1 MRTSFFKRSELA
13 EVLASFRR
21 EFLWVGF
28 FSMIANVLMLTPT
41 LYMLQVFDRVLAS
54 QSELTLIFLSLIVFV
69 FFCTMAFADWI
80 RSRILVRAGVKLDQK
95 LNPRVFNASFE
106 SYLKLIHKNPTQAFA
121 DLTNLRQFLTGN
133 GIIAFFDI
141 PWTPIYILVIFL
153 LHPFL
158 GGLSILFVVIQL
170 AITFFGEYRGK
181 GINESL
187 TLAESKSRAYLHS
200 KLKNA
205 EPVEAMGMLHNLRAS
220 WIGLHTNQLAQMSEV
235 IKRQKS
241 QQAFAKFIRYSM
253 QSLTLGAA
261 ALLVIDGELS
271 VGAMIAANILM
282 TRALQPLDLISGSW
296 KGFLQA
302 KVAFLD
308 LEMLLKIYPDRD
320 GAIQYPTP
328 TGLVSLKKLTATAA
342 NRINPILEELNLDFR
357 PGQVTVVIGPSGSGK
372 STLARCLVGI
382 WPDFSGQVLID
393 ETPIELWDR
402 EQLGPCVGYLPQDVE
417 LFEGTIAENISRFNE
432 VDSEKVIE
440 AAQHAGIHDMI
451 LHFPMGYDT
460 PIGEAGMSLSGGQR
474 QRLGLA
480 RAMYGNPSIIVLDEP
495 NSNLDEYGERA
506 LVQAIKTLKAQK
518 KSIIL
523 ITHRLNILGAADY
536 LLALENGKVAHYGT
550 RDEVIE
556 TINKQAKSNKNAT
569 PVNDSGLKPA

>member
-1 MRTSFFKRSELA
+1 MSTSFFERSELA

-28 FSMIANVLMLTPT
+28 FSMVANVLMLTPT

-54 QSELTLIFLSLIVFV
+54 QSELTLLFLSLIVFV

-80 RSRILVRAGVKLDQK
+80 RSRILVRAGVRLDQK
-95 LNPRVFNASFE
+95 LNLRIFNASFE
-106 SYLKLIHKNPTQAFA
+106 SYLKLIHKNPTQSFS

-153 LHPFL
+153 MHPFL
-158 GGLSILFVVIQL
+158 GALSIIFVVIQI
-170 AITFFGEYRGK
+170 AITYYGEYRGK

-187 TLAESKSRAYLHS
+187 TLAESKSRSYLHS

-205 EPVEAMGMLHNLRAS
+205 EPVEAMGMLNNLRAS
-220 WIGLHTNQLAQMSEV
+220 WIRLHTDELAQMSVV
-235 IKRQKS
+235 IKGQKS

-261 ALLVIDGELS
+261 ALLVIEGELS
-271 VGAMIAANILM
+271 VGAMIAANVLM

-308 LEMLLKIYPDRD
+308 LEMLLKTFPDRD
-320 GAIQYPTP
+320 GSIQYPTP
-328 TGLVSLKKLTATAA
+328 TGLVSLKKLTATTA
-342 NRINPILEELNLDFR
+342 NRMKPILQGLTLDFR

-382 WPDFSGQVLID
+382 WPDFSGQVLIGD
-393 ETPIELWDR
+393 TPIELWDR

-451 LHFPMGYDT
+451 LRFPMGYDT

-495 NSNLDEYGERA
+495 NSNLDEHGERA

-536 LLALENGKVAHYGT
+536 LLALEDGKVAHYGI

-556 TINKQAKSNKNAT
+556 TINKQAKSNKNAI

>member
-1 MRTSFFKRSELA
+1 MSTSFFERSELA

-28 FSMIANVLMLTPT
+28 FSMVANVLMLTPT

-54 QSELTLIFLSLIVFV
+54 QSELTLLFLSLIVFV

-80 RSRILVRAGVKLDQK
+80 RSRILVRAGVRLDQK
-95 LNPRVFNASFE
+95 LNLRIFNASFE
-106 SYLKLIHKNPTQAFA
+106 SYLKLIHKNPTQSFS

-153 LHPFL
+153 MHPFL
-158 GGLSILFVVIQL
+158 GALSIIFVVIQI
-170 AITFFGEYRGK
+170 AITYYGEYRGK

-187 TLAESKSRAYLHS
+187 TLAESKSRSYLHS

-205 EPVEAMGMLHNLRAS
+205 EPVEAMGMLNNLRAS
-220 WIGLHTNQLAQMSEV
+220 WIRLHTDELAQMSVV
-235 IKRQKS
+235 IKGQKS

-261 ALLVIDGELS
+261 ALLVIEGELS
-271 VGAMIAANILM
+271 VGAMIAANVLM

-296 KGFLQA
+296 RGFLQA

-308 LEMLLKIYPDRD
+308 LEMLLKTFPDRD
-320 GAIQYPTP
+320 GSIQYPTP
-328 TGLVSLKKLTATAA
+328 TGLVSLKKLTATTA
-342 NRINPILEELNLDFR
+342 NRMKPILQGLTLDFR

-382 WPDFSGQVLID
+382 WPDFSGQVLIGD
-393 ETPIELWDR
+393 TPIELWDR

-451 LHFPMGYDT
+451 LRFPMGYDT

-495 NSNLDEYGERA
+495 NSNLDEHGERA

-536 LLALENGKVAHYGT
+536 LLALEDGKVAHYGI

-556 TINKQAKSNKNAT
+556 TINKQAKSNKNAI

>member
-1 MRTSFFKRSELA
+1 MRTSFFERSELA

-28 FSMIANVLMLTPT
+28 FSMVANVLMLTPT

-54 QSELTLIFLSLIVFV
+54 QSELTLLFLSLIVFV

-80 RSRILVRAGVKLDQK
+80 RSRILVRAGVRLDQK
-95 LNPRVFNASFE
+95 LNLRIFNASFE
-106 SYLKLIHKNPTQAFA
+106 SYLKLIHKNPTQSFS

-153 LHPFL
+153 MHPFL
-158 GGLSILFVVIQL
+158 GALSIIFVVIQI
-170 AITFFGEYRGK
+170 AITYYGEYRGK

-187 TLAESKSRAYLHS
+187 TLAESKSRSYLHS

-205 EPVEAMGMLHNLRAS
+205 EPVEAMGMLNNLRAS
-220 WIGLHTNQLAQMSEV
+220 WIRLHTDELAQMSVV
-235 IKRQKS
+235 IKGQKS

-261 ALLVIDGELS
+261 ALLVIEGELS
-271 VGAMIAANILM
+271 VGAMIAANVLM

-296 KGFLQA
+296 RGFLQA

-308 LEMLLKIYPDRD
+308 LEMLLKTFPDRD
-320 GAIQYPTP
+320 GSIQYPTP
-328 TGLVSLKKLTATAA
+328 TGLVSLKKLTATTA
-342 NRINPILEELNLDFR
+342 NRMKPILQGLTLDFR

-382 WPDFSGQVLID
+382 WPDFSGQVLIGD
-393 ETPIELWDR
+393 TPIELWDR

-451 LHFPMGYDT
+451 LRFPMGYDT

-495 NSNLDEYGERA
+495 NSNLDEHGERA

-536 LLALENGKVAHYGT
+536 LLALEDGKVAHYGI

-556 TINKQAKSNKNAT
+556 TINKQAKSNKNAI

>member
-1 MRTSFFKRSELA
+1 MSTSFFERSELA
-13 EVLASFRR
+13 EVIASFRR

-28 FSMIANVLMLTPT
+28 FSMVANVLMLTPT

-54 QSELTLIFLSLIVFV
+54 QSELTLLFLSLIVFV

-80 RSRILVRAGVKLDQK
+80 RSRILVRAGVRLDQK
-95 LNPRVFNASFE
+95 LNLRIFNASFE
-106 SYLKLIHKNPTQAFA
+106 SYLKLIHKNPTQAFS

-158 GGLSILFVVIQL
+158 GALSILFVVIQL
-170 AITFFGEYRGK
+170 AITFYGEYRGK
-181 GINESL
+181 GVNKSL
-187 TLAESKSRAYLHS
+187 TLAESKSRSYLHS

-205 EPVEAMGMLHNLRAS
+205 EPVEAMGMLNNLRAS
-220 WIGLHTNQLAQMSEV
+220 WIRLHTDELAQMSVV
-235 IKRQKS
+235 IKGQKS

-261 ALLVIDGELS
+261 ALLVIEGELS
-271 VGAMIAANILM
+271 VGAMIAANVLM

-302 KVAFLD
+302 KVAFID
-308 LEMLLKIYPDRD
+308 LEILLKTFPDRD
-320 GAIQYPTP
+320 GSIQYPTP
-328 TGLVSLKKLTATAA
+328 TGLVSLKKLTATTA
-342 NRINPILEELNLDFR
+342 NRMKPILQGLTLDFR

-451 LHFPMGYDT
+451 LRFPMGYDT

-495 NSNLDEYGERA
+495 NSNLDEHGERA

-536 LLALENGKVAHYGT
+536 LLALEDGKVAHYGI

-556 TINKQAKSNKNAT
+556 TINMQAKSNKNAI

>member
-1 MRTSFFKRSELA
+1 MSTSFFERSELA

-28 FSMIANVLMLTPT
+28 FSMVANVLMLTPT

-54 QSELTLIFLSLIVFV
+54 QSELTLLFLSLIVFV

-80 RSRILVRAGVKLDQK
+80 RSRILVRAGVRLDQK
-95 LNPRVFNASFE
+95 LNLRIFNASFE
-106 SYLKLIHKNPTQAFA
+106 SYLKLIHKNPTQAFS

-153 LHPFL
+153 MHPFL
-158 GGLSILFVVIQL
+158 GALSIIFVVIQI
-170 AITFFGEYRGK
+170 AITYYGEYRGK

-187 TLAESKSRAYLHS
+187 TLAESKSRSYLHS

-205 EPVEAMGMLHNLRAS
+205 EPVEAMGMLNNLRAS
-220 WIGLHTNQLAQMSEV
+220 WIRLHTDELAQMSVV
-235 IKRQKS
+235 IKGQKS

-261 ALLVIDGELS
+261 ALLVIEGELS
-271 VGAMIAANILM
+271 VGAMIAANVLM

-302 KVAFLD
+302 KVAFID
-308 LEMLLKIYPDRD
+308 LEMLLKTFPDRD
-320 GAIQYPTP
+320 GSIQYPTP
-328 TGLVSLKKLTATAA
+328 TGLVSLKKLTATTA
-342 NRINPILEELNLDFR
+342 NRMKPILQGLTLDFR

-451 LHFPMGYDT
+451 LRFPMGYDT

-495 NSNLDEYGERA
+495 NSNLDEHGERA

-536 LLALENGKVAHYGT
+536 LLALEDGKVAHYGI

-556 TINKQAKSNKNAT
+556 TINKQAKSNKNAI

>member
-1 MRTSFFKRSELA
+1 MSTSFFERSELA

-28 FSMIANVLMLTPT
+28 FSMVANVLMLTPT

-54 QSELTLIFLSLIVFV
+54 QSELTLLFLSLIVFV

-80 RSRILVRAGVKLDQK
+80 RSRILVRAGVRLDQK
-95 LNPRVFNASFE
+95 LNLRIFNASFE
-106 SYLKLIHKNPTQAFA
+106 SYLKLIHKNPTQAFS

-153 LHPFL
+153 MHPFL
-158 GGLSILFVVIQL
+158 GALSIIFVVIQI
-170 AITFFGEYRGK
+170 AITYYGEYRGK

-187 TLAESKSRAYLHS
+187 TLAESKSRSYLHS

-205 EPVEAMGMLHNLRAS
+205 EPVEAMGMLNNLRAS
-220 WIGLHTNQLAQMSEV
+220 WIRLHTDELAQMSVV
-235 IKRQKS
+235 IKGQKS

-261 ALLVIDGELS
+261 ALLVIEGELS
-271 VGAMIAANILM
+271 VGAMIAANVLM

-296 KGFLQA
+296 RGFLQA

-308 LEMLLKIYPDRD
+308 LEMLLKTFPDRD
-320 GAIQYPTP
+320 GSIQYPTP
-328 TGLVSLKKLTATAA
+328 TGLVSLKKLTATTA
-342 NRINPILEELNLDFR
+342 NRMKPILQGLTLDFR

-382 WPDFSGQVLID
+382 WPDFSGQVLIGD
-393 ETPIELWDR
+393 TPIELWDR

-451 LHFPMGYDT
+451 LRVPMGYDT

-495 NSNLDEYGERA
+495 NSNLDEHGERA

-536 LLALENGKVAHYGT
+536 LLALEDGKVAHYGI

-556 TINKQAKSNKNAT
+556 TINKQAKSNKNAI